1 MARRPRVFAPGLLY
15 HVMVRGNH
23 RQKTFLGARDYQAYL
38 DRLARYRKKYAAI
51 IYAYCLMPNHVHLL
65 VETTGA
71 PLAKFMQGL
80 QQSYTLYFNRVY
92 DNVGHLFQG
101 RYKAIICDKDEY
113 LLALIRY
120 IHLNPV
126 RASLVTAPDLYHYSS
141 HQTYLNGRATDVLD
155 PTGVLTLFGGRG
167 GYRSFVLDGIGTG
180 HRPEYYAVEE
190 QQYLGRAEFR
200 KHAKPEKDP
209 TLPRQPKRSLSAVV
223 KAMAAHLE
231 LEPSVLAGGDRSWPV
246 SAMRSHVLYA
256 VVRRCGFGVTE
267 VAKHFR
273 RDPATISSAITRVAH
288 TVESDERV
296 SKVVAKLAK
305 II

>member
-38 DRLARYRKKYAAI
+38 DRLARYRKQYAAI

-71 PLAKFMQGL
+71 SLAKFMQGV
-80 QQSYTLYFNRVY
+80 QQSYTLYFNRVH
-92 DNVGHLFQG
+92 DTVGHLFQG
-101 RYKAIICDKDEY
+101 RYKAIICDRDAY

-126 RASLVTAPDLYHYSS
+126 RASLVTAPDLYRYSS
-141 HQTYLNGRATDVLD
+141 HQTYLHGREAEVLD

-167 GYRSFVLDGIGTG
+167 EYRSFVLDGIGAG

-190 QQYLGRAEFR
+190 QQFLGSAEFR
-200 KHAKPEKDP
+200 KHATPEKDSP
-209 TLPRQPKRSLSAVV
+209 LPRQPKRALSAVV
-223 KAMAAHLE
+223 KAMTAHLE

-246 SAMRSHVLYA
+246 CAMRSHVLYA
-256 VVRRCGFGVTE
+256 VVRRGGFSVTE

-273 RDPATISSAITRVAH
+273 RDPATISSAITRFAQ

-296 SKVVAKLAK
+296 SKMVAELAE
-305 II
+305 IV